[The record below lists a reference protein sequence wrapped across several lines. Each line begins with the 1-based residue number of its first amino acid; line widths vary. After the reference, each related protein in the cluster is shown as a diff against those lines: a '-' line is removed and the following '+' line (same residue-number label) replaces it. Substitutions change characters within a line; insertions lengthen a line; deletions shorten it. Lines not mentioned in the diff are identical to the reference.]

1 MKTLRKTLNL
11 PPSGIRIGSL
21 FPWICW
27 SIWISRNHKIFQKR
41 SFEAKEVLS
50 KAISDAREWQ
60 SEQEQEINKANLP
73 SKPTPPTQAV
83 AFDTVIVHTDAA
95 WRERQNRFLD
105 WPGFFSDCERNIL
118 MKGSTSEDF
127 VPSPL
132 VAEGLAIREALL
144 QVQAYGFNKL
154 LINSDAQII
163 IRAINERDSIKELC
177 GILQDIQNLS
187 CYLSVSIFRFIP
199 RKDNMAADGLAK
211 SALALACNG

>member
-1 MKTLRKTLNL
+1 MRYTDFATDMKTLRKTLNL

-27 SIWISRNHKIFQKR
+27 SIWIARNHKIFQKR

-105 WPGFFSDCERNIL
+105 WPGFFQIVS
-118 MKGSTSEDF
+118 
-127 VPSPL
+127 
-132 VAEGLAIREALL
+132 AI
-144 QVQAYGFNKL
+144 F
-154 LINSDAQII
+154 
-163 IRAINERDSIKELC
+163 
-177 GILQDIQNLS
+177 
-187 CYLSVSIFRFIP
+187 
-199 RKDNMAADGLAK
+199 
-211 SALALACNG
+211 